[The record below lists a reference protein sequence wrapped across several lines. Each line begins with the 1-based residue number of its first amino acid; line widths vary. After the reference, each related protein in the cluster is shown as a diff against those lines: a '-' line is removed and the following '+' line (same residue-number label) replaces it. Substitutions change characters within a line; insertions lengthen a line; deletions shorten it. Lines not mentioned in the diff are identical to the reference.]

1 MYWERLESFNSLFNI
16 CSILLKHLR
25 KQLAASSSY
34 HEVMINHQ
42 LPILIKHQ
50 QFPWFWL
57 ILLKVEIITHMGPHR
72 RLWMGPQF
80 CFKTYQNVQNT
91 TVLSS
96 QSSALLS
103 QSPEINLSN
112 MDVTADEVDLESLKW
127 VSRLIQASLK
137 KFVSSHKSLK
147 WVLRNLKWV
156 SRKSQLSLRN
166 FSSESQEILEFS
178 KEVKKCGEE
187 KLLHVKPVQILLSQN
202 ILNSPIKN
210 VFHIKMM

>member
-1 MYWERLESFNSLFNI
+1 MYFKVCIEREQNHNSLFNI

-127 VSRLIQASLK
+127 VSKLSQVSLRK
-137 KFVSSHKSLK
+137 ILSSHNSLR
-147 WVLRNLKWV
+147 WDLRNLKWV
-156 SRKSQLSLRN
+156 SRNKKV
-166 FSSESQEILEFS
+166 SSES
-178 KEVKKCGEE
+178 
-187 KLLHVKPVQILLSQN
+187 
-202 ILNSPIKN
+202 
-210 VFHIKMM
+210 